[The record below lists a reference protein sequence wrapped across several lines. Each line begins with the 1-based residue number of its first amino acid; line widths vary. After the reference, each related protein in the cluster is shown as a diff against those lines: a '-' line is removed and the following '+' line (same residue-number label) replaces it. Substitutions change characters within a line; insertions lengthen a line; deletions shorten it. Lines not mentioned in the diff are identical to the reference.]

1 MKKIII
7 LIILLAILAV
17 FLYFQEN
24 ILDFSLNFFER
35 SEKTTAE
42 TIAQINQ
49 KTKNV
54 RLKRANSTIWNSAE
68 QNDRLAKQ
76 DSLSTGYDSNA
87 VVEFDMGYFL
97 KLGENSYIVIDKPQN
112 DIDISM
118 DKGFLQAKN
127 EAKEDSILRIKTR
140 SSITEVKGKTEFGV
154 RVNKDDTSEV
164 WVNKGKAKVTS
175 NSGEVTEVNKNEQ
188 KQFLK
193 KETPAYIFKDFY
205 FDKKNEKQVYDFK
218 EADNKDDQNKGLNSS
233 IIQQYISKNKK
244 KINSCYLKAK
254 YKYENAAASFAL
266 TIGNTGVVKDVRLV
280 SSKINDTAVQNCA
293 IFWLRSIKFP
303 AYEGE
308 DTNYTVSLEFQ

>member
-7 LIILLAILAV
+7 LIVLLGLLAV

-24 ILDFSLNFFER
+24 ILDLTLSLFER
-35 SEKTTAE
+35 AEKTTEE
-42 TIAQINQ
+42 TIAKINQ
-49 KTKNV
+49 RKKNV

-68 QNDRLAKQ
+68 ESDRLAKQ

-87 VVEFDMGYFL
+87 VVQFDMGYFL

-127 EAKEDSILRIKTR
+127 ETKDDSTLRIKTR

-154 RVNKDDTSEV
+154 RVNKDDSSEV
-164 WVNKGKAKVTS
+164 WVNKGKAKVIS

-193 KETPAYIFKDFY
+193 KESPAYIFKDFY
-205 FDKKNEKQVYDFK
+205 FNKKDEKQVYDFK
-218 EADNKDDQNKGLNSS
+218 DSKNDKENKVLNSLV
-233 IIQQYISKNKK
+233 IQQNISKNKK

-266 TIGNTGVVKDVRLV
+266 TISNTGVVKDVRLV
-280 SSKINDTAVQNCA
+280 SSKINDTGVQNCA
-293 IFWLRSIKFP
+293 MFWLRSIKFP

-308 DTNYTVSLEFQ
+308 DTNYTVNLEFQ